1 MALLHPRQLRAEADD
16 LPGNRPHFSAR
27 ELDRRD
33 RIVATATALMARHGR
48 AALTLANFALAI
60 RMSRQAIQ
68 RHFIGLDCILAEII
82 HRHLQ
87 SVARAIGEVPHTA
100 PDPAAARRAAYVA
113 ATRTPWGAPT
123 PSQSLLLQ
131 NRLSLPP
138 DLADPIDQTR
148 LALAAAL
155 APQGTDPETTL
166 TLLDNPHLSPTEIEA
181 MLAAL
186 APPAPAALPPPKPRH
201 STCAPTAARQPHA
214 TSIRLSPP
222 TFPILFPRPPPTP
235 SRPTRKTAPPAA
247 PTHRSTPRHRPKHQ
261 RPPAALPGFRRCQPS
276 SGRPACSRLAKRPP
290 KAARP

>member
-48 AALTLANFALAI
+48 AALNLASFALAI
-60 RMSRQAIQ
+60 RMSRHAIQ

-155 APQGTDPETTL
+155 TPPGTDPETTL
-166 TLLDNPHLSPTEIEA
+166 TLLDNPHLSPTQIEA

-186 APPAPAALPPPKPRH
+186 APPAPAALPSPKPRH
-201 STCAPTAARQPHA
+201 PTHAPTAARQPHA
-214 TSIRLSPP
+214 TSIRLPSP
-222 TFPILFPRPPPTP
+222 TFPILFPRPPSNPKPSHPQNSPTCRPHPPQHPPPQPP
-235 SRPTRKTAPPAA
+235 SPTSCPP
-247 PTHRSTPRHRPKHQ
+247 RLSSMS
-261 RPPAALPGFRRCQPS
+261 AL
-276 SGRPACSRLAKRPP
+276 RPAVRPAQGSRKRPP
-290 KAARP
+290 QAARP